1 MRRTSFADH
10 ACPIARTLEVVGEW
24 WSLLVVRE
32 AFLGVRRFD
41 ALQERLGIARNVLST
56 RLATLVEKGVLAR
69 RRYQERPPRDEY
81 VLTAKGRALF
91 PVILTLKQ
99 WGEREEQVLGPTL
112 VDRTTGRPIDPVLV
126 DRTTGAEIA
135 PESVVAQGRDP
146 AAPEAPAHA
155 LAATDG
161 PARAPRGSGRAP
173 SRREG
178 PRRSGSARGS

>member
-32 AFLGVRRFD
+32 AFLGVTRFD
-41 ALQERLGIARNVLST
+41 AFQERLGIARNVLST
-56 RLATLVEKGVLAR
+56 RLATLVGKGVLAR

-81 VLTAKGRALF
+81 VLTAKGRALL

-99 WGEREEQVLGPTL
+99 WGEREERVLGPTL

-126 DRTTGAEIA
+126 DRTTGAEIS
-135 PESVVAQGRDP
+135 PESVTARGVAGGT
-146 AAPEAPAHA
+146 A
-155 LAATDG
+155 LAGPGAA
-161 PARAPRGSGRAP
+161 PARAGGGRARPP
-173 SRREG
+173 SPRAAPGRR
-178 PRRSGSARGS
+178 